1 MSNSQIA
8 TLLMGVL
15 GIMFF
20 ILIVLIG
27 IYVIIRI
34 KSKYKQKE
42 DENEENVSSKS
53 KVEQMY
59 NLKSIFNFMEFD
71 KIEDNMIVQKK
82 GKKFIMIVKCQG
94 INYDLMSGVE
104 KSGVEQGFIQYLNS
118 LRYPIQIYIQTRTV
132 DLTGSIST
140 YKQKIRKLGDDLA
153 HKEFDY
159 NQKVRSGQYNRKQL
173 EKERFELVKARNL
186 YEYGTDIV
194 ANTERMSLNK
204 SILTKQYYIVLSYYP
219 EEVSNSNYSADE
231 ISGMAFSEL
240 YTRAQTTIN
249 LMSVCGVA
257 GKILDSYELA
267 ELLYSAY
274 NRDEAE
280 NYDLQKAIN
289 SGYDS
294 LYVTAPDVLEKR
306 KRELDKQIEIDAIN
320 MANRAVDEVNHET
333 ELEKEVRKRE
343 EEYNEM
349 VARMA
354 ELVLENNQDILGKSV
369 VNKAKQKV
377 NDLEKAND
385 EKDKNKEE
393 VVNEQKKVK
402 RAGRPRKTA

>member
-1 MSNSQIA
+1 
-8 TLLMGVL
+8 
-15 GIMFF
+15 
-20 ILIVLIG
+20 
-27 IYVIIRI
+27 
-34 KSKYKQKE
+34 
-42 DENEENVSSKS
+42 
-53 KVEQMY
+53 
-59 NLKSIFNFMEFD
+59 
-71 KIEDNMIVQKK
+71 MI
-82 GKKFIMIVKCQG
+82 
-94 INYDLMSGVE
+94 
-104 KSGVEQGFIQYLNS
+104 
-118 LRYPIQIYIQTRTV
+118 T
-132 DLTGSIST
+132 
-140 YKQKIRKLGDDLA
+140 
-153 HKEFDY
+153 
-159 NQKVRSGQYNRKQL
+159 
-173 EKERFELVKARNL
+173 KERFELVKARNL

-369 VNKAKQKV
+369 VDKAKQKV